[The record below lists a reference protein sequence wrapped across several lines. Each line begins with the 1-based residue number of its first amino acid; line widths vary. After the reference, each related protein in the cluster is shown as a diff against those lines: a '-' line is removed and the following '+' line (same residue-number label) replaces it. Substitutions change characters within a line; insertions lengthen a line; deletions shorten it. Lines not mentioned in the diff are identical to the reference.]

1 MTNSARC
8 GFSFNEIRLFLDSFQ
23 AARRRSSA
31 STSCVSSERRF
42 SERRSCLCKPLAFCT
57 RRTSASTSSS
67 DSWYALLANDS
78 TVTLLR
84 FNCHFILLQSIPM
97 LLAPL
102 VLKTI
107 VAQTFTVHQLQ
118 MAALPLILLTANAV
132 GGLMAKGTSSQEKK
146 AE

>member
-1 MTNSARC
+1 M
-8 GFSFNEIRLFLDSFQ
+8 
-23 AARRRSSA
+23 
-31 STSCVSSERRF
+31 
-42 SERRSCLCKPLAFCT
+42 
-57 RRTSASTSSS
+57 
-67 DSWYALLANDS
+67 
-78 TVTLLR
+78 
-84 FNCHFILLQSIPM
+84 HFILLQSIPM

-118 MAALPLILLTANAV
+118 MAVLPLILLTANAV

>member
-1 MTNSARC
+1 
-8 GFSFNEIRLFLDSFQ
+8 
-23 AARRRSSA
+23 
-31 STSCVSSERRF
+31 
-42 SERRSCLCKPLAFCT
+42 
-57 RRTSASTSSS
+57 
-67 DSWYALLANDS
+67 
-78 TVTLLR
+78 
-84 FNCHFILLQSIPM
+84 M

-118 MAALPLILLTANAV
+118 MAVLPLILLTANAV